1 MQSFFLLLQNIFF
14 NMQNSVILSTAYL
27 APIQYFSKILKFD
40 TSIIELHENYVKQSF
55 RNRCNI
61 YGANGL
67 QTLSIPIKK
76 NTKPKILIKDIKI
89 SYEKN
94 WQKNHWKAIKSAYGS
109 SPFYEYF
116 IDDFAPFYNKK
127 FTFLIDF
134 NNEIQQVVLDLL
146 EIDTNITYTNSFKK
160 NYDIKD
166 FRETINPKKRLA
178 KPDEEFVCFEY
189 YQVFAEKHGFIPNLS
204 IIDLLFNE
212 GTNAVEILNKSTII

>member
-1 MQSFFLLLQNIFF
+1 
-14 NMQNSVILSTAYL
+14 MQNSVILSTAYL
-27 APIQYFSKILKFD
+27 APIQYYSKLLKYD
-40 TSIIELHENYVKQSF
+40 NSIVELHENYVKQSF

-76 NTKPKILIKDIKI
+76 DISPKILIKDIKI

-116 IDDFAPFYNKK
+116 VDDFVKFYKKK
-127 FTFLIDF
+127 FNFLIDF
-134 NNEIQQVVLDLL
+134 NREIQQVVLNLL
-146 EIDTNITYTNSFKK
+146 EIDTSLTYTNSYNK
-160 NYDIKD
+160 NCDIKD
-166 FRETINPKKRLA
+166 FREIINPKKRLS
-178 KPDEEFVCFEY
+178 KPDDEFTMVEY

-212 GTNAVEILNKSTII
+212 GTNAYDILNKSTI

>member
-1 MQSFFLLLQNIFF
+1 
-14 NMQNSVILSTAYL
+14 MQNSVILSTAYL
-27 APIQYFSKILKFD
+27 APIQYFSKLLKYD
-40 TSIIELHENYVKQSF
+40 NSIIELHENYVKQSY

-76 NTKPKILIKDIKI
+76 DTKPKTLITNIKI

-109 SPFYEYF
+109 SPFFEFF
-116 IDDFAPFYNKK
+116 IDDFAKFYNTKYN
-127 FTFLIDF
+127 FLIDF
-134 NNEIQQVVLDLL
+134 NNEIQQVVLNLL
-146 EIDTNITYTNSFKK
+146 EIDTNITYTKSFNE

-166 FRETINPKKRLA
+166 FRETINPKRRLS
-178 KPDEEFVCFEY
+178 KPDDEFTNVEY

-212 GTNAVEILNKSTII
+212 GTNALEILKKSSI

>member
-1 MQSFFLLLQNIFF
+1 
-14 NMQNSVILSTAYL
+14 MQNSVILSTAYL
-27 APIQYFSKILKFD
+27 APIQYFSKLLKYD
-40 TSIIELHENYVKQSF
+40 TITIELYENYVKQSF

-76 NTKPKILIKDIKI
+76 NITAKTLIKDIKI
-89 SYEKN
+89 SYDKN

-109 SPFYEYF
+109 SPFFEFF

-146 EIDTNITYTNSFKK
+146 EIEANITYTKSFNE
-160 NYDIKD
+160 NYDFKD
-166 FRETINPKKRLA
+166 FRETINPKKRLS
-178 KPDEEFVCFEY
+178 KPDDEFTNVEY
-189 YQVFAEKHGFIPNLS
+189 YQVFAEKHGFIPNMS

-212 GTNAVEILNKSTII
+212 GTNALEILNNSTII

>member
-1 MQSFFLLLQNIFF
+1 MQT
-14 NMQNSVILSTAYL
+14 SVILSTAYL
-27 APIQYFSKILKFD
+27 APIQYYSKLLKYD

-76 NTKPKILIKDIKI
+76 DITPKTLIKDIQI
-89 SYEKN
+89 SYDKN

-109 SPFYEYF
+109 SPFFEYL
-116 IDDFAPFYNKK
+116 IDDFIPFYHKK

-134 NNEIQQVVLDLL
+134 NNQIQQVVLDSL
-146 EIDTNITYTNSFKK
+146 EINTNITYTNSFHKEA
-160 NYDIKD
+160 DIKD
-166 FRETINPKKRLA
+166 FRQTINPKKRLS
-178 KPDEEFVCFEY
+178 KPDDEFINFEY

-212 GTNAVEILNKSTII
+212 GTNSIDIIKKSTII

>member
-1 MQSFFLLLQNIFF
+1 
-14 NMQNSVILSTAYL
+14 MQNSVILSTAYL
-27 APIQYFSKILKFD
+27 APIQYYSKILKYN
-40 TSIIELHENYVKQSF
+40 TIIIELYENYIKQSY

-76 NTKPKILIKDIKI
+76 NITPKTLIKDIKI
-89 SYEKN
+89 SYDKD

-109 SPFYEYF
+109 SPFFEYL
-116 IDDFAPFYNKK
+116 IDDFAPFYHKK
-127 FTFLIDF
+127 FNFLIDF
-134 NNEIQQVVLDLL
+134 NNQIQQIVLNLL
-146 EIDTNITYTNSFKK
+146 EINTNITYTNFFHEGA
-160 NYDIKD
+160 DIKD
-166 FRETINPKKRLA
+166 FIQKINPKKKFS
-178 KPDEEFVCFEY
+178 KPDDEFIDFEY

>member
-1 MQSFFLLLQNIFF
+1 
-14 NMQNSVILSTAYL
+14 MQNSVILSTAYL
-27 APIQYFSKILKFD
+27 APIQYYSKLLKYD
-40 TSIIELHENYVKQSF
+40 NSIVELHENYVKQSF

-76 NTKPKILIKDIKI
+76 DIRPKILIKDIKI
-89 SYEKN
+89 SYQKDL
-94 WQKNHWKAIKSAYGS
+94 QKNHWQAIKSAYGS

-116 IDDFAPFYNKK
+116 VDDFVQFYEKN
-127 FTFLIDF
+127 FSFLIDF
-134 NNEIQQVVLDLL
+134 NREIQQVVLDLL
-146 EIDTNITYTNSFKK
+146 EIETSITYTNSYNE

-166 FRETINPKKRLA
+166 YRETINPKKRLS
-178 KPDEEFVCFEY
+178 KPDDEFSSLEY

-212 GTNAVEILNKSTII
+212 GTNALEILNKSTVV